1 MLRLLIPFIL
11 GIIIQNSIQV
21 NFRNILPACAAFF
34 FLLFVIS
41 LSGKLNSNYS
51 CRWIYGFILNS
62 FILLMSMTIMGRTMR
77 SGSFLDH
84 TGKGGFIMAR
94 VLEFP
99 HERENNTRLLVCPE
113 NVIIRDTI
121 YRTSGKALLWFERGS
136 TLADLK
142 PGDCLIIPDNFREIR
157 NRGNPLEFDYK
168 GYLRTQGILGE
179 SFVNDKAYH
188 FADAGKSGSLIYY
201 PEILRA
207 SLLDK
212 LTRFNVT
219 DREYAVAG
227 ALLLGFRSGL
237 DQDLRNSYAASG
249 AMHILAVSGLHVGI
263 LYIFLIWSLGIFKHF
278 KFYIPARLITILLLI
293 WAYAI
298 VTGLS
303 PSVTRASTMFSF
315 LILARSSKRNTN
327 IYNTLAFS
335 AIIQLIADP
344 FVLFLAGFQLSYLAV
359 AGIAFYQPRFYSLL
373 RVKNPFARKIWALI
387 TVSFSAQLLI
397 FPLIIFYFNQFPAY
411 FLLTNIFAIPLA
423 MIILYSGFS
432 FFIISGL
439 PYISTGIAYVLD
451 NALRVLNLMTE
462 IIGNLP
468 YSQFSGIVISFPVMF
483 IVYGIILSLTAYIVW
498 KRPVW
503 LMFAMALIFT
513 GLILRAESKIKH
525 AGQQIFIIYNSGNY
539 PLYNFISGH
548 NNIIISGRD
557 EDIKSAE
564 VPYAASGIALN
575 LKADKLELL
584 TVNEFIETKTLFE
597 SYPVTKSDG
606 FVCFNGHRIYFAADR
621 KFYHSKNINP
631 VQVDITVIS
640 SGSAGLDQ
648 ILRIVSPEIV
658 VFDSTVPFIRKME
671 MINQCN
677 KAGISYHDVRNS
689 GGYIVNIN

>member
-1 MLRLLIPFIL
+1 
-11 GIIIQNSIQV
+11 
-21 NFRNILPACAAFF
+21 
-34 FLLFVIS
+34 
-41 LSGKLNSNYS
+41 
-51 CRWIYGFILNS
+51 
-62 FILLMSMTIMGRTMR
+62 MSMTIMGRSMR
-77 SGSFLDH
+77 SGSFPDH

-99 HERENNTRLLVCPE
+99 HERENNTRLLVSPE

-136 TLADLK
+136 TAADLK
-142 PGDCLIIPDNFREIR
+142 PGDLLIITDNFREIR

-168 GYLRTQGILGE
+168 GYLRTQGIFGE
-179 SFVNDKAYH
+179 SFVNDEEWRLYH
-188 FADAGKSGSLIYY
+188 AGSSGSLVYY

-207 SLLDK
+207 RLLDN
-212 LTRFNVT
+212 LTRFNIT
-219 DREYAVAG
+219 GREYAVAG
-227 ALLLGFRSGL
+227 ALLLGFRGGL
-237 DQDLRNSYAASG
+237 DQDLKNSYAASG

-263 LYIFLIWSLGIFKHF
+263 LYIFLIWSMGIFKHF
-278 KFYIPARLITILLLI
+278 KFYVPARLITILLLI

-335 AIIQLIADP
+335 AIIQLIANP
-344 FVLFLAGFQLSYLAV
+344 FALFLAGFQLSYLAV
-359 AGIAFYQPRFYSLL
+359 AGIAFYQPRFYSLM
-373 RVKNPFARKIWALI
+373 RVKNPVARKIWALI

-439 PYISTGIAYVLD
+439 PHISSGIAYVLD

-462 IIGNLP
+462 ITGNLP
-468 YSQFSGIVISFPVMF
+468 YSQFSGLVLSFPVML
-483 IVYGIILSLTAYIVW
+483 ILYCIIIFATAYSIW
-498 KRPVW
+498 KKPVW
-503 LMFAMALIFT
+503 LLLAMALILT
-513 GLILRAESKIKH
+513 GLIIRAESKITR

-575 LKADKLELL
+575 LKADKVKLL

-597 SYPVTKSDG
+597 SYPATKSGG
-606 FVCFNGHRIYFAADR
+606 FVCFSGHRIYFAADR
-621 KFYHSKNINP
+621 EFYQGKNLNP
-631 VQVDITVIS
+631 VQVDIIVIS

-648 ILRIVSPEIV
+648 ILRFVIPEIV
-658 VFDSTVPFIRKME
+658 VFDSTVPSIRKMD

-677 KAGISYHDVRNS
+677 EAGISYHDVRNS
-689 GGYIVNIN
+689 GGYIVNVN